1 MINKRLFNLMTNQ
14 KKKIYGIVV
23 FRLINLCNS
32 IIFYLLI
39 ANIINQIYLNQFA
52 LKKVPFFTLA
62 ILVIILIKILLNHWI
77 SNLSFT
83 SSSQLRLAIRDKIF
97 AKAFQLGPS
106 TKNHLSISAL
116 TQISVDGVE
125 QLEVYYAQFIPQFF
139 YSMIASLI
147 VFFSLVTYDWQAA
160 ITLLI
165 CVPLIPISI
174 MTIMKIAKKILSKY
188 WNNYL
193 NLGEVFFENLQGLTT
208 LKVYQQDQ
216 HYHQKMNL
224 AAEKFRKATMSLL
237 SMQLN
242 SITIMDIIAYT
253 GSAIGISIALYHF
266 SLGQLSIIGAVMFLL
281 LSAEFF
287 IPLRQLGSLFHV
299 AMTGISAADKLF
311 DFLDLPNDESKLSSA
326 DSVVSEAIG
335 LLKISK
341 LSFSYLNEK
350 QAMLQDINFSAKKG
364 QLTAII
370 GKSGSGK
377 STLASILSGFFYNYQ
392 GQINWDSQNLSE
404 LSAQQIFNTVDLI
417 NSDSFLFSKSIRENL
432 CLGDKH
438 INEKQLWDILERV
451 NLADDIREFPNQLDY
466 QLTEDGSNLSG
477 GQRQRLLIARTLL
490 RDKQIYIFDEITS
503 SLDLENEKIIMKEI
517 YNLSKNKIVILI
529 SHRLYNLL
537 DAAQIIVLENG
548 KISEHGH
555 PEALL
560 ENNGFFKTVLNEEQS
575 ILKGGQ

>member
-1 MINKRLFNLMTNQ
+1 MINKRLFNLMANQ
-14 KKKIYGIVV
+14 KKKVYGIVI
-23 FRLINLCNS
+23 FRLLNLCAS
-32 IIFYLLI
+32 ITFYLLI
-39 ANIINQIYLNQFA
+39 ANLINQIYLGQFSLQA
-52 LKKVPFFTLA
+52 VPLLTITILA
-62 ILVIILIKILLNHWI
+62 IILIKIFLNRLI
-77 SNLSFT
+77 SKLSFAA
-83 SSSQLRLAIRDKIF
+83 SSQLRLTIRDKIF
-97 AKAFQLGPS
+97 TKAFQLGPT

-147 VFFSLVTYDWQAA
+147 VFFSLVVYDWKAA
-160 ITLLI
+160 TILLV

-174 MTIMKIAKKILSKY
+174 MTIMKIAKRILSKY

-208 LKVYQQDQ
+208 LKVYQQDE
-216 HYHQKMNL
+216 HYHQKMNH
-224 AAEKFRKATMSLL
+224 AADKFRKATMSLL

-242 SITIMDIIAYT
+242 SITVMDIIAYT

-266 SLGQLSIIGAVMFLL
+266 SLNQLSIIGAVMFLL

-311 DFLDLPNDESKLSSA
+311 NFLDLPSN
-326 DSVVSEAIG
+326 EANYGATNPKIAEE
-335 LLKISK
+335 LTSLKVID
-341 LSFSYLNEK
+341 LNFSYLNEK
-350 QAMLQDINFSAKKG
+350 QATLQNINFSVKKG

-377 STLASILSGFFYNYQ
+377 STLASILSGFFQNYQ
-392 GQINWDSQNLSE
+392 GQITWNNINLFDLSSQE
-404 LSAQQIFNTVDLI
+404 IFNKVELI

-432 CLGDKH
+432 CLGDNQIK
-438 INEKQLWDILERV
+438 EAQLWAILERV
-451 NLADDIREFPNQLDY
+451 NLAADIRQLPNQLDY
-466 QLTEDGSNLSG
+466 QLTENASNLSG

-503 SLDLENEKIIMKEI
+503 SLDLENEKIIMREI
-517 YNLSKNKIVILI
+517 YNLSKDKIVILI

-537 DAAQIIVLENG
+537 EANQIIVLENG
-548 KISEHGH
+548 KISEQGK
-555 PEALL
+555 PEVLQKT
-560 ENNGFFKTVLNEEQS
+560 NGFFKTVLNEEQS
-575 ILKGGQ
+575 ILEGGY